1 MSSGTIVAVVVAII
15 VVAAV
20 VVLATMYARSRRL
33 RRQFGPEYD
42 RAVADSG
49 SRLKAESELAD
60 RERRVRKLDIQP
72 LDAAALERYQT
83 QWSAI
88 QAQFVDS
95 PDSAVSGAQSLI
107 TSVMSERGYPT
118 DDLDQIMADLSVE
131 HAQTLDEFR
140 TATDLSSRAA
150 EGSASTEDLRQAMVH
165 YRALFTE
172 LLGAP
177 EAGAPEGT
185 ADPAIAGPAGL
196 PPTGPDPVSPAA
208 SPAGVVSTGAVS
220 TDPVIDGPAVTDPVS
235 ADPEVAA
242 PASEVE
248 PSADSY
254 AADVGPAD
262 TDPDYTRTIPAVTDD
277 SADPAGSADSGEPAD
292 EDASDPDPA
301 GEPPARK
308 PSLAERI
315 SGKR

>member
-20 VVLATMYARSRRL
+20 VVLAAMYARSRRL

-60 RERRVRKLDIQP
+60 RERRVRKLDIRP
-72 LDAAALERYQT
+72 LDAAELERYQS

-131 HAQTLDEFR
+131 HAQTLDQFR

-177 EAGAPEGT
+177 GTSAPQAT
-185 ADPAIAGPAGL
+185 ADPTIAGPDGL
-196 PPTGPDPVSPAA
+196 PPTGPDPVSPAT
-208 SPAGVVSTGAVS
+208 SPAGAVS
-220 TDPVIDGPAVTDPVS
+220 TDPASPDPFSPDPFSPDPVS
-235 ADPEVAA
+235 AEPEVAS
-242 PASEVE
+242 PASEVAS
-248 PSADSY
+248 PADSY
-254 AADVGPAD
+254 AADASPAD
-262 TDPDYTRTIPAVTDD
+262 TDPDYIRSIPAQT
-277 SADPAGSADSGEPAD
+277 DPAGPVGSADSAEVAD

-301 GEPPARK
+301 DEPPARK

>member
-1 MSSGTIVAVVVAII
+1 MSSGTIVAVVVAVI

-20 VVLATMYARSRRL
+20 VVVATMYARSRRL

-60 RERRVRKLDIQP
+60 RERRVRKLDIRP

-95 PDSAVSGAQSLI
+95 PESAVSGAQSLI

-131 HAQTLDEFR
+131 HAQTLDQFR

-172 LLGAP
+172 LLGTP
-177 EAGAPEGT
+177 ETT
-185 ADPAIAGPAGL
+185 ADPAIAGPGNL

-208 SPAGVVSTGAVS
+208 GAAGTVSADPAVDDLATSDPAV
-220 TDPVIDGPAVTDPVS
+220 TDSAVTDPVS
-235 ADPEVAA
+235 ADPVGADPAAAA
-242 PASEVE
+242 P
-248 PSADSY
+248 ADSY
-254 AADVGPAD
+254 AAETGPTD
-262 TDPDYTRTIPAVTDD
+262 TDPDYTRTIPAQADD
-277 SADPAGSADSGEPAD
+277 SADSAELAD
-292 EDASDPDPA
+292 ENEDASDPDPDA
-301 GEPPARK
+301 DELPRRK
-308 PSLAERI
+308 PSIAERI